1 MCIIACIL
9 YYCLYLYSEGKQ
21 LLKRNYFIVTS
32 WTVKKKAKECHQN
45 KLQDLL
51 EVYFLHN
58 IQNKDHKYISQKNKF
73 KELFASML
81 KCITLLS

>member
-32 WTVKKKAKECHQN
+32 WMVKKKGKRMSPEQVAR
-45 KLQDLL
+45 LIRS
-51 EVYFLHN
+51 VF
-58 IQNKDHKYISQKNKF
+58 
-73 KELFASML
+73 FAQHS
-81 KCITLLS
+81 K